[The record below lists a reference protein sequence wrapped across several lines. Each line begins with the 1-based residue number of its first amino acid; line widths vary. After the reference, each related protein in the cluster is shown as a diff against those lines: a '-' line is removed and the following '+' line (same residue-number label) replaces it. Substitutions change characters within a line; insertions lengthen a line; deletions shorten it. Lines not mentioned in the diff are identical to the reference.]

1 MWDQFVRAWPIILAV
16 ANTALALSATV
27 HIVLH
32 KRDHRAAI
40 GWTGLVWLTPLV
52 GTVLYFILGINR
64 IQRKA
69 LALELQEAWKHRSQ
83 SLPVAKDGGL
93 QTEFAAQYPAFRGL
107 ARVGYQ
113 LTGRPLH
120 AGNHVQPFRNGDE
133 AFPVMLAAIDQAD
146 RSVSILSYIFD
157 DDRVGRPFL
166 DALKR
171 AADRG
176 VEVRVLI
183 DGVGARYSR
192 PNMVKRLRGVGLT
205 AELFLPTRVPRL
217 SKYANLR
224 NHRKIMVI
232 DGKIGFT
239 GGTNLREQHCLALQP
254 CDPAECMHF
263 RIEGPV
269 VEQIQEAFV
278 IDWAFAAN
286 EKLEGDS
293 WFPRID
299 PAGSVWA
306 RGIPDGPDE
315 DFEKLSSVLQGA
327 LATATERV
335 SIATPYF
342 LPEAS
347 LIAALNGAALRGV
360 DVCIYLPAD
369 TNIPVVNWAAATLYA
384 PLLEKGCR
392 ILLSPIPFDHA
403 KLMVVDRFWSLIGS
417 SNWDPRSLRLNFEFN
432 VECYSKSL
440 ADQLETLFEKK
451 AEAATPVTIEML
463 NQRSLPVRLRD
474 GLARLLI
481 PYL

>member
-1 MWDQFVRAWPIILAV
+1 MWDQLVRVWPIILA
-16 ANTALALSATV
+16 ATNMALAVSATV
-27 HIVLH
+27 HIVLN

-52 GTVLYFILGINR
+52 GTLLYFILGINR

-69 LALELQEAWKHRSQ
+69 LALELQEAWKHRSHA
-83 SLPVAKDGGL
+83 LPVAKDCEL
-93 QTEFAAQYPAFRGL
+93 QTGFETQYPAFRGL
-107 ARVGYQ
+107 SQVGYR

-120 AGNHVQPFRNGDE
+120 PGNRVQPFRNGDE
-133 AFPVMLAAIDQAD
+133 AFPAMLAAIDQAEH
-146 RSVSILSYIFD
+146 SLALLSYIFD
-157 DDRVGRPFL
+157 DDRVGKRFL
-166 DALKR
+166 QALKR
-171 AADRG
+171 AHERG
-176 VEVRVLI
+176 VEIRVLI

-192 PNMVKRLRGVGLT
+192 PSMVKRLRAEGL
-205 AELFLPTRVPRL
+205 AAALFLPTRVPRL

-224 NHRKIMVI
+224 NHRKILVV
-232 DGKIGFT
+232 DGKMGFT
-239 GGTNLREQHCLALQP
+239 GGTNLREQHCLSLQP
-254 CDPAECMHF
+254 RDPAECIHF

-278 IDWAFAAN
+278 IDWAFAAD
-286 EKLEGDS
+286 EKLDGEI
-293 WFPRID
+293 WFPQID

-315 DFEKLSSVLQGA
+315 DFEKLNDVLQGA
-327 LATATERV
+327 LATARDRV

-360 DVCIYLPAD
+360 DVRIYLPDD
-369 TNIPVVNWAAATLYA
+369 TKIPVVNWAAATLYGA
-384 PLLEKGCR
+384 LLEKGCR
-392 ILLSPIPFDHA
+392 IFLTPAPFDHA

-432 VECYSKSL
+432 VECYSTSL
-440 ADQLETLFEKK
+440 AEQLEKRFETK
-451 AEAATPVTIEML
+451 ARQATPVTMEML
-463 NQRSLPVRLRD
+463 NDRSFPVRMRD